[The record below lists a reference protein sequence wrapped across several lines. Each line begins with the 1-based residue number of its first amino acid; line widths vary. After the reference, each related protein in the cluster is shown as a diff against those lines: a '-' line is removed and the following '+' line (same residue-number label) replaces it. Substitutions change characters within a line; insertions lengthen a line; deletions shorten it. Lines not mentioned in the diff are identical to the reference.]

1 MEAALRGRRSDPAS
15 EVKGRGY
22 RRPAAGNSP
31 LTSRGKLSELCP
43 LFQRLCPSSR
53 LRCLQN
59 RLLSLRCSLGGGG
72 GGAAA
77 AARRAEGAE
86 LPRPRGAPGCGCAA
100 PVAPALGA
108 RR

>member
-43 LFQRLCPSSR
+43 LFQRLCPSS
-53 LRCLQN
+53 CPESTD
-59 RLLSLRCSLGGGG
+59 LLPAEPTALLAVFPGGGG
-72 GGAAA
+72 GGSRRP
-77 AARRAEGAE
+77 ARRG
-86 LPRPRGAPGCGCAA
+86 R
-100 PVAPALGA
+100 
-108 RR
+108 